1 MNILSLGEKIKKLR
15 KEKNMTLKELAGDRI
30 TAAQIS
36 HIERDKSHTSREL
49 LEYLASQLD
58 VSVDYLLE
66 TKEMQ
71 SKKLT
76 DNLILQGEILIK
88 CNDLEK
94 AEDQLNEAIKICDE
108 YKVLD
113 NYATCNFLLADINF
127 KKGKYSESVMG
138 YEKALYYFIKNN
150 DKDKLYK
157 CYLNIGKIYMIEEFY
172 KGAILQFE
180 FSEGILNEI
189 QVEDVDIYKDLY
201 SKMAYCYIKL
211 DNNEKSL
218 DYINK
223 MDEID
228 IKNNPEEELDVLIL
242 KANNFLNVG
251 EFEKSKEY
259 FKKALEILD
268 KEKNKTEN
276 NEENSINDIQNN
288 DENIGGAI
296 EDIDLQ
302 IGETSEIE
310 EIQKQNSEELNEN
323 IEKENNEVIE
333 LSQMEQ
339 DANFVKENISII
351 KPINGTISSRYGLRN
366 PTTVTVPKN
375 HTGIDLAETTGTKI
389 VSATDGTVIL
399 NSSKGDYGNHLKI
412 QNGDATFIY
421 AHCSKLYVKV
431 GQTVKA
437 GDTIAAV
444 GSTGNSTGNHLHF
457 EIRLNDKQV
466 NPQKYLYK

>member
-1 MNILSLGEKIKKLR
+1 MKKIGFIGAYDKTDLIIYIAKILTVLNQKVLVIDATINQKARYVVPVINPTTEYVTEYEDIDIAVGFQNVEGIKRYIGLS
-15 KEKNMTLKELAGDRI
+15 EE
-30 TAAQIS
+30 Q
-36 HIERDKSHTSREL
+36 E
-49 LEYLASQLD
+49 LEYDIILID
-58 VSVDYLLE
+58 
-66 TKEMQ
+66 
-71 SKKLT
+71 T
-76 DNLILQGEILIK
+76 DNYIGFEGFK
-88 CNDLEK
+88 
-94 AEDQLNEAIKICDE
+94 LNEAIKICDE

-268 KEKNKTEN
+268 KEKNKTELA
-276 NEENSINDIQNN
+276 SIYLTI
-288 DENIGGAI
+288 
-296 EDIDLQ
+296 
-302 IGETSEIE
+302 SEIYKSVGKLDRSLE
-310 EIQKQNSEELNEN
+310 YSQRVYDIKKSDEDEYMMKSLFRIIETYISNYEYDMAKKYCKIALASSIKNKNRLNEYRVLKYYSDMHKAQNEN
-323 IEKENNEVIE
+323 IIAIEYLHKCINIISELNDEKILADLYINLGELYSDISKEKELEYYQKGVCIYKNLE
-333 LSQMEQ
+333 
-339 DANFVKENISII
+339 II
-351 KPINGTISSRYGLRN
+351 
-366 PTTVTVPKN
+366 
-375 HTGIDLAETTGTKI
+375 
-389 VSATDGTVIL
+389 
-399 NSSKGDYGNHLKI
+399 
-412 QNGDATFIY
+412 
-421 AHCSKLYVKV
+421 
-431 GQTVKA
+431 
-437 GDTIAAV
+437 
-444 GSTGNSTGNHLHF
+444 
-457 EIRLNDKQV
+457 
-466 NPQKYLYK
+466 

>member
-76 DNLILQGEILIK
+76 DNLILQGKILIK

-157 CYLNIGKIYMIEEFY
+157 CYLNIGKIY
-172 KGAILQFE
+172 
-180 FSEGILNEI
+180 
-189 QVEDVDIYKDLY
+189 

-268 KEKNKTEN
+268 KEKNKTELA
-276 NEENSINDIQNN
+276 SIYLTI
-288 DENIGGAI
+288 
-296 EDIDLQ
+296 
-302 IGETSEIE
+302 SEIYKSVGKLDRSLE
-310 EIQKQNSEELNEN
+310 YSQRVYDIKKSDEDEYMMKSLFRIIETYISNYEYDMAKKYCKIALASSIKNKNRLNEYRVLKYYSDMHKAQNEN
-323 IEKENNEVIE
+323 IIAIEYLHKCINIISELNDEKILADLYINLGELYSDISKEKELEYYQKGVCIYKNLE
-333 LSQMEQ
+333 
-339 DANFVKENISII
+339 II
-351 KPINGTISSRYGLRN
+351 
-366 PTTVTVPKN
+366 
-375 HTGIDLAETTGTKI
+375 
-389 VSATDGTVIL
+389 
-399 NSSKGDYGNHLKI
+399 
-412 QNGDATFIY
+412 
-421 AHCSKLYVKV
+421 
-431 GQTVKA
+431 
-437 GDTIAAV
+437 
-444 GSTGNSTGNHLHF
+444 
-457 EIRLNDKQV
+457 
-466 NPQKYLYK
+466 